1 MAKSAAYMYGAYS
14 LQLNCCCSWYL
25 KRNMEAYVCVRASD
39 RQQYKER
46 EREKTRVYK
55 TVENLRKK
63 KQRTEL
69 RI

>member
-1 MAKSAAYMYGAYS
+1 M
-14 LQLNCCCSWYL
+14 
-25 KRNMEAYVCVRASD
+25 CVWERVIESD
-39 RQQYKER
+39 RQQYLER